1 MVTSIESDT
10 VHISFSFSER
20 FVTFHINSVG
30 ITHTVGC
37 GYLSL
42 LTH

>member
-1 MVTSIESDT
+1 MVTSTESDT
-10 VHISFSFSER
+10 VHISFNFFER
-20 FVTFHINSVG
+20 FITFHINSVG
-30 ITHTVGC
+30 TTHTVGC